1 MKVRDEQMTPKQ
13 LSRKIR
19 LMREHPPITSG
30 FERVLDK
37 SGIWSLRQFKYASQK
52 EHWLRWLAEYD
63 GPGYYGRKNRHQ
75 SAEFAYNHIV
85 CPPMVLW
92 LGEASGVQRTKVL
105 EAKRAAL
112 SAGASLPAVSAAI
125 RKTIPWEEIESR
137 FKEQ

>member
-1 MKVRDEQMTPKQ
+1 MTAKQ
-13 LSRKIR
+13 LRQKIR
-19 LMREHPPITSG
+19 LMRDRPPITTG

-37 SGIWSLRQFKYASQK
+37 SGIWSLRQFRYSSQK

-63 GPGYYGRKNRHQ
+63 GPGYYGRKKPHE

-92 LGEASGVQRTKVL
+92 LGEASGVQRTKIL

-112 SAGASLPAVSAAI
+112 SAPASLPALSAAI
-125 RKTIPWEEIESR
+125 RKTIPWEQIESR
-137 FKEQ
+137 LKK